1 MARFTLNVL
10 QFAGLLH
17 VVGGTH
23 HKATLA
29 PTTNLCSTIQNHFP
43 GLISFQG
50 DTVYNASQTAFYTSQ
65 ERDVTPG
72 CVFRPNSTT
81 DVSNFI
87 KLIGSNT
94 PRASSGDYSAS
105 FAVRGG
111 GHTLW
116 TGAANIAGGV
126 TVDMRG
132 LDSFSLSKDLK
143 TASLGG
149 GAIWSD
155 VYPLLVPHNLTIMGG
170 RLPGIGVGG
179 FATGG
184 GLSFLARRHGWTVDN
199 IYGYEVVL
207 ASGEVVYASASS
219 YSDLWL
225 ALKGGSNNFG
235 IITRFDIA
243 TFQQTK
249 MLGGI
254 IAYNYSQSVV
264 EAHAEAFSNLMLPQ
278 NFDDAAM
285 LSIIIGY
292 QNPGGFSIADSLFYV
307 EPVANPPVYEPFLAL
322 PALEN
327 TLALDTVA
335 GIVDSFGKVLP
346 STLDRAVEL
355 VYSFK
360 NGNASVYLELIQIWQ
375 GLVTPL
381 ADIEGLDVQFLI
393 QPHAVTN
400 GTNSMGLTAGEK
412 DLVMVDMT
420 IAYTNAADDATVQ
433 TAIQNIVSQQKSY
446 LSKQGLLI
454 PFVYLNYA
462 DKSQDPISSY
472 GSASKAKLQAVSKK
486 YDPKGLFQTANPGG
500 YKLF

>member
-1 MARFTLNVL
+1 MARLAFNVL
-10 QFAGLLH
+10 QLAGLLPI
-17 VVGGTH
+17 VAGTH

-29 PTTNLCSTIQNHFP
+29 PTANLCSTIHNQFP
-43 GLISFQG
+43 ELIAFQG

-72 CVFRPNSTT
+72 CVFRPNSTA
-81 DVSNFI
+81 DVSKFI
-87 KLIGSNT
+87 KLIGSST
-94 PRASSGDYSAS
+94 PRTRSGDYVAS

-116 TGAANIAGGV
+116 TGAANIDGGV

-132 LDSFSLSKDLK
+132 LNSLSLSEDLK
-143 TASLGG
+143 TASLGA
-149 GAIWSD
+149 GAICSD

-170 RLPGIGVGG
+170 RLPGIGIGG

-184 GLSFLARRHGWTVDN
+184 GLGFLARRHGWTADN

-219 YSDLWL
+219 HSDLWL

-235 IITRFDIA
+235 IVTRFDLA
-243 TFQQTK
+243 TFPQAQ

-254 IAYNYSQSVV
+254 VVYNYTQSVV
-264 EAHAEAFSNLMLPQ
+264 EAHAKAFSNLMLPQ

-285 LSIIIGY
+285 LSIILGY
-292 QNPGGFSIADSLFYV
+292 HNPGGFSIADALFYV
-307 EPVANPPVYEPFLAL
+307 EPVVNPPVYEPFLAL
-322 PALEN
+322 PTLKN

-335 GIVDSFGKVLP
+335 GIVDSFGKIIP

-360 NGNASVYLELIQIWQ
+360 NANASVYLELIHIWER
-375 GLVTPL
+375 LVTPL
-381 ADIEGLDVQFLI
+381 ASIEGLNIQFLI
-393 QPHAVTN
+393 QPQAVTN
-400 GTNSMGLTAGEK
+400 GTNAMGLTAGQK

-420 IAYTNAADDATVQ
+420 IAYTNAADDDTVQ
-433 TAIQNIVSQQKSY
+433 TAIQNIVDQQKSY
-446 LSKQGLLI
+446 LSKQGLLT

-462 DKSQDPISSY
+462 DKSQDPIGSY
-472 GSASKAKLQAVSKK
+472 GSAAKAKLRAASKK

-500 YKLF
+500 HKLF